1 MMMRDFYL
9 LLLLFKIKAESKC
22 NLLLISRSN
31 NDLTIDIMSVFLSFN
46 LIKINGV
53 KDI

>member
-22 NLLLISRSN
+22 NLLLISRRN
-31 NDLTIDIMSVFLSFN
+31 NDLTGVFFYFGPN
-46 LIKINGV
+46 KNQWCRKGV
-53 KDI
+53 T